1 MNAHQTDFS
10 KGSVARCILDVAIP
24 MSVAQVLTLMYHIV
38 DRIFIGRIPET
49 GTLSLTGVGLC
60 FPVIALLSAFAQLFG
75 AGGAPL
81 CSIQRGEG
89 NDLEAEKIM
98 GTAFSMLLITGAA
111 LTLLGLLFCRPI
123 LYLFGASDS
132 TFTPAAEYMTI
143 YLCGNIFVMISLGM
157 NYYINCQGFGR
168 TGMMTVLFGAV
179 VNVILD
185 PLFIFKFGMGVRGA
199 AYATV
204 ISQFLSAVWVLK
216 FLTGDLPVLK
226 LRATNMPI
234 HWNRLKKILALGM
247 SAFIMPMTTSAAQVI
262 CNVTAQKY
270 GGDLYVGVMAVV
282 NSVREIFTLPLH
294 GLTHGA
300 IPFLSYN
307 YGSRA
312 FDRVK
317 RGIYFISFGGIG
329 YALLTWGLIFCYP
342 ELFIRIF
349 SNDAVLIS
357 AGSPALHIYFFG
369 FFFMSMHSSGQNVF
383 VSLGKA
389 RHAMFFSLFRKVLIV
404 IPLTILLP
412 KLPGLG
418 VDGVF
423 WAEPVSNVAS
433 GILCFSTMLYAVFS
447 ELKSSAKETEPGPV
461 S

>member
-10 KGSVARCILDVAIP
+10 KGSVIRCILEVAIP
-24 MSVAQVLTLMYHIV
+24 ASVAQILTLLYHIV

-60 FPVIALLSAFAQLFG
+60 FPIIALLSAFAQLFG

-81 CSIQRGEG
+81 CSIQRGKG
-89 NDLEAEKIM
+89 NDIEAEKIM

-111 LTLLGLLFCRPI
+111 LIILGLLFYRPI

-132 TFTPAAEYMTI
+132 TFSPAAEYMTI
-143 YLCGNIFVMISLGM
+143 YLCGNVFVMISLGM

-168 TGMMTVLFGAV
+168 VGMMTVLFGVV
-179 VNVILD
+179 VNIILD
-185 PLFIFKFGMGVRGA
+185 PLFIFNFRMGVRGA

-216 FLTGDLPVLK
+216 FLTGNIPVLK
-226 LRATNMPI
+226 LRVTNMPI
-234 HWNRLKKILALGM
+234 RWSRLGKITALGM
-247 SAFIMPMTTSAAQVI
+247 SAFIMSMTTSLVQIV
-262 CNVTAQKY
+262 CNVTAQNY

-282 NSVREIFTLPLH
+282 NSVREIFTLPLL
-294 GLTHGA
+294 GLTRGA

-307 YGSRA
+307 YGRNA
-312 FDRVK
+312 FDRIK
-317 RGIYFISFGGIG
+317 QGIYFISFGGIG
-329 YALLTWGLIFCYP
+329 YAILTWGLIFCYP
-342 ELFIRIF
+342 GLFIRIF
-349 SNDAVLIS
+349 SNDAVLIK

-369 FFFMSMHSSGQNVF
+369 FFFMSMHSAGQNIF

-389 RHAMFFSLFRKVLIV
+389 KHAMFFSLFRKVIIV

-412 KLPGLG
+412 KLFGLG
-418 VDGVF
+418 VGGVF

-433 GILCFSTMLYAVFS
+433 GILCFSTMLYTVFS
-447 ELKSSAKETEPGPV
+447 EMKSGTKETESRSIP
-461 S
+461 